1 MCQNIF
7 IQNNH
12 RQITILNRLHYLD
25 IMIVTKDSV
34 TSCCNRSLPI
44 DWDSVKAVPA
54 GAKEILHNMLTAF
67 IFMKQCWIF
76 AINTTS
82 LEMHLIRLDLQ
93 SALMYDSLM
102 VFSYGVCY
110 VLHHILPGY
119 QPYIFYVL
127 HHIFPGYQPYIFH
140 VLHHHIFP
148 GYRPIFI

>member
-1 MCQNIF
+1 
-7 IQNNH
+7 
-12 RQITILNRLHYLD
+12 
-25 IMIVTKDSV
+25 MIVTKDSV

-44 DWDSVKAVPA
+44 DWDSVRAVPA

-67 IFMKQCWIF
+67 IFMKKCLVF

-119 QPYIFYVL
+119 QPYIFMFCIIYFQGINL
-127 HHIFPGYQPYIFH
+127 IFFMFCWEFYY
-140 VLHHHIFP
+140 L
-148 GYRPIFI
+148 